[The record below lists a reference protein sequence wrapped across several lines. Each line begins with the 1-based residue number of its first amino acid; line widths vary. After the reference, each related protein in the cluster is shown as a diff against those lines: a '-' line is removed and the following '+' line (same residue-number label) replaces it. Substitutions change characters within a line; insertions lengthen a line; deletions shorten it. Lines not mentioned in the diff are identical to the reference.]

1 MFGSAILEVILG
13 LAFVYFLL
21 AVIASS
27 VNEIIAGLLGW
38 RSAAL
43 KTGIQSMLPDG
54 ETADAIWQ
62 HPLITGLG
70 GKAGRAPSYVPAS
83 TFATALLDV
92 VGSSEQRWAALPES
106 TQKALAS
113 LNDAAGGDQARFK
126 AEIAN
131 WFNAKMDR
139 VTGVYKRQVMWLTL
153 GVAAALTL
161 LFGVDTIALATTIWQ
176 EQGLRAALSA
186 GAQMAS
192 PGGIEDTLNTLS
204 EFNLPIGWVVLPQT
218 VFGWFLKVIGLL
230 LTTLAVSLGAPFWF
244 DVIKRF
250 TNPRS
255 SGPAPTI
262 SATTAP
268 AGPPIENSAP

>member
-1 MFGSAILEVILG
+1 
-13 LAFVYFLL
+13 
-21 AVIASS
+21 
-27 VNEIIAGLLGW
+27 
-38 RSAAL
+38 
-43 KTGIQSMLPDG
+43 MLPDG
-54 ETADAIWQ
+54 ETADAIWK

-92 VGSSEQRWAALPES
+92 VGSSKQRWAGLPES

-113 LNDAAGGDQARFK
+113 LHDAAGGDQARFK
-126 AEIAN
+126 AEIAS
-131 WFNAKMDR
+131 WFNANMDR
-139 VTGVYKRQVMWLTL
+139 VTSVYKRQVMSLTL

-176 EQGLRAALSA
+176 DQGLRAALSA

-192 PGGIEDTLNTLS
+192 PGGIEDTLNALT
-204 EFNLPIGWVVLPQT
+204 EFNLPIGWVALPQT
-218 VFGWFLKVIGLL
+218 VFGWFLKLIGLI

-255 SGPAPTI
+255 SGPAPTT
-262 SATTAP
+262 SGTTAAP
-268 AGPPIENSAP
+268 AAPSQTPAP